1 VARLAGGTGL
11 NGTAGAIRALSRGQA
26 IETEKDDADRGSLPR
41 QCERSPPSAAALR
54 GGRETPSV
62 TGPHK
67 PEVLVFDVNETL
79 LDIDTLMP
87 LFERLFGDG
96 MVMREWFA
104 QLVLYSEAMAL
115 SGRYTPFGTIG
126 AGVLRMLGE
135 IRGVPVGDGD
145 VAELRARTLAMPA
158 HADVMPALER
168 LKNAGFRLVTLT
180 NSAPDPEASPLQRSG
195 IAGLTE
201 RQFSV
206 DAVRRFKP
214 HPDCYRQV
222 AEALDLPAT
231 AFCMVAAHVWDTAG
245 AQSLGWSGAL
255 VARPGNAVPSVPN
268 LPEPT
273 LVAPDLGSLA
283 DAVIG
288 HWR

>member
-1 VARLAGGTGL
+1 M
-11 NGTAGAIRALSRGQA
+11 
-26 IETEKDDADRGSLPR
+26 
-41 QCERSPPSAAALR
+41 
-54 GGRETPSV
+54 V
-62 TGPHK
+62 TDPQ
-67 PEVLVFDVNETL
+67 PTVLVFDVNETL
-79 LDIDTLMP
+79 LDIETLAP
-87 LFERLFGDG
+87 LFERLFGDAAA
-96 MVMREWFA
+96 MREWFA
-104 QLVLYSEAMAL
+104 QVVLYSEAMAL
-115 SGRYTPFGTIG
+115 SGNYAPFGAVG
-126 AGVLRMLGE
+126 AGILRMLGE
-135 IRGVPVGDGD
+135 IRGVPVVGADT
-145 VAELRARTLAMPA
+145 AELRARTLAMPA
-158 HADVMPALER
+158 HDDVLPALER

-195 IAGLTE
+195 IARLTE

-231 AFCMVAAHVWDTAG
+231 AFCMVAAHVWDTVG

-255 VARPGNAVPSVPN
+255 VARPGNAVLSVPN

-283 DAVIG
+283 DAMIA